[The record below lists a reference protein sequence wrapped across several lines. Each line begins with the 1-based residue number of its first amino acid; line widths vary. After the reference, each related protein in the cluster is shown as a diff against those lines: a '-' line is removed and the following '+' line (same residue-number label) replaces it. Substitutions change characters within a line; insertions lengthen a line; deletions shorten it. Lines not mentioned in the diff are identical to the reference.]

1 MTTESAK
8 PKADGAESL
17 STVGL
22 GGWVPCE
29 ERLPQDGQT
38 VAFVVKAERML
49 GYMNGRVL
57 GGRFH
62 AGPGGA
68 NFSVPGLAVDAWYWM
83 PLPDA
88 PALTLNVELT
98 GAARHERE

>member
-1 MTTESAK
+1 MTATQTQRDATEGTIRAV
-8 PKADGAESL
+8 A
-17 STVGL
+17 STAGL

-29 ERLPQDGQT
+29 GRLPQDGQT
-38 VAFVVKAERML
+38 VAFVVKAEIML

-68 NFSVPGLAVDAWYWM
+68 NFSVPGLAVDAW
-83 PLPDA
+83 
-88 PALTLNVELT
+88 
-98 GAARHERE
+98 